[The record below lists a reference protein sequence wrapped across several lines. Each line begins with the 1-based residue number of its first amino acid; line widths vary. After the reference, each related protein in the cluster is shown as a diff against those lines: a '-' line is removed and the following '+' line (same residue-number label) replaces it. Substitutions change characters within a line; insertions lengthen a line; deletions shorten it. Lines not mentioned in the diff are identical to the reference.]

1 MEARLYGVGVKKK
14 RISADMRREPVANQ
28 REGVASQRLYRTEQ
42 GGKHNMKRN
51 LFEKG
56 RWKRRL
62 ALGLCLILLLGI
74 LPFPEGIAE
83 RVEMGKITAEAEVE
97 EPPFTQRYCFSTGDG
112 KFVLASGGDT
122 YTMKDPR
129 KTLSLYDITNGGIVT
144 GTGTS
149 IKLNDDNSKNVV
161 EAIVKTTVDNKSN
174 TSIEL
179 IARGPGITTING
191 TIQSAEGTFEFN
203 FNVEVLLE
211 LDKRK
216 PLEQSKPAYY
226 FRLRAT
232 EDKLPEGA
240 SLRMKYP
247 GVRHQIAIK
256 NIAMTNSAI
265 TVGEYVYEYDY
276 SGTDL
281 EFYSSNEN
289 VFKIPATGT
298 EQAVGGVLQAVGA
311 GYAKMEAKLKEM
323 GGSGI
328 KPAELQVV
336 IPLEFSLSPPAI
348 TSSTAVTSVKNY
360 TDRHFQEDLKKVSA
374 EVDNQGNGKL
384 ILYSTAYDPIPEK
397 ADKDKSMSYELVYKG
412 TDKKVPTELYE
423 LTATSMEF
431 MESEGVFGASRIEI
445 KLTKAGDYEL
455 RAWMDSMPADVKS
468 LYTATV
474 EFNVPV
480 KTITNKDIW
489 MNVGDK
495 FSFYNN
501 TNLSQDDIK
510 KYTFV
515 TEDESKNIVEVNT
528 NTGVVTAKRKGD
540 KIVYG
545 YDPSKYE
552 SWEEAEKANDVF
564 SFIIHVIDTISMN
577 LEEATIPVGTTIDL
591 EIFSTN
597 PSVPVKWEVSEEGII
612 SWDPLD
618 STRVVVKGEKEGE
631 VDFVATQT
639 IGGVEK
645 SVTCHITVIGTT
657 TGITLN
663 PKQMDLA
670 IGESKGIKAIISP
683 ALTKKVKLHWV
694 SSDESIV
701 SVDDPNNRTDFCSV
715 TGKKAGTAIIMA
727 INQDNMVV
735 GSCIVTVTL
744 VPGGITLS
752 ETSLTLPRS
761 VGKYQ
766 LYATVTPADATDK
779 TVSWKSSNEKIAKVD
794 QNGMITF
801 VGSGTVTIIA
811 TSNGDPSKQAFC
823 EITIME
829 PVTSLTLD
837 QSSITLEVGN
847 THRLTYEVLPNNAYD
862 RSVTF
867 TSMDTKVATV
877 NSTGLVTAKKAG
889 TTYVTVTTADGGYSK
904 VCTVI
909 VKQAATTIKLDAT
922 GLLLDVGE
930 FYNLEATFNPKT
942 TTETKLRW
950 SSNDTSV
957 AKVDAKGRVT
967 GVGEG
972 TCVITVTTENNLA
985 AFCYVTVNQQ
995 VTGVELNYDSVT
1007 VDKGKTIKLKATV
1020 QPDNATNQNVKW
1032 TTSNASVAAVSAS
1045 GTVRG
1050 VKGGAAIITC
1060 TTEEG
1065 GFIAVC
1071 MVQVIEKVTAIKLNK
1086 SSYKLGLGK
1095 KFTLTAKVQN
1105 SAATNQTVTWK
1116 SSNPKIC
1123 SVSKKGVITGLKL
1136 GTATV
1141 TAYATDGSG
1150 AEASCEVRVV
1160 RQATSLTLNRGL
1172 LNMVVGDNAT
1182 LKATIKPSNATYKTP
1197 NYTSSDTKIAIVDTN
1212 GRVTAVAAGTC
1223 NITAK
1228 AKDSSGLKAVCVVI
1242 VRPVVASTGITVNPT
1257 QITMGVG
1264 GSETI
1269 NYSLRPADSTD
1280 SVVWSTNN
1288 RSVATVGK
1296 TSGIV
1301 RGVAPGTAVVT
1312 ATTTSGRIATVQVT
1326 VVGLNYNSLTLEQ
1339 YDSYQLRVM
1348 GVTSG
1353 IIWDV
1358 DNPDICTV
1366 SGGRVRAKKAGTTTV
1381 VARVNGA
1388 ELRCRVTV
1396 TDIRQ
1401 D

>member
-1 MEARLYGVGVKKK
+1 
-14 RISADMRREPVANQ
+14 
-28 REGVASQRLYRTEQ
+28 
-42 GGKHNMKRN
+42 MKWS

-56 RWKRRL
+56 IWRRRL
-62 ALGLCLILLLGI
+62 AFGLCLVLLLGI
-74 LPFPEGIAE
+74 LPFPDGMGGS
-83 RVEMGKITAEAEVE
+83 VEMGKITAEAEENV
-97 EPPFTQRYCFSTGDG
+97 PPFKQRYYFSVKGD
-112 KFVLASGGDT
+112 FVAATGGDT
-122 YTMKDPR
+122 YTMGSSSEV
-129 KTLSLYDITNGGIVT
+129 LSLYDSFNEGGLVTT
-144 GTGTS
+144 GTT
-149 IKLNDDNSKNVV
+149 ITLNENNSKNVV
-161 EAIVKTTVDNKSN
+161 EAVVNKTGGNRPSE
-174 TSIEL
+174 TSIQL
-179 IARGPGITTING
+179 TVRGPGKTTIKG
-191 TIQSAEGTFEFN
+191 TIINANNESLEFS
-203 FNVEVLLE
+203 FNVEVE
-211 LDKRK
+211 LDLDK
-216 PLEQSKPAYY
+216 SKPTDNKGKAYY
-226 FRLRAT
+226 YNMRPGT
-232 EDKLPEGA
+232 DQEPEGH
-240 SLRMKYP
+240 SLKVRYP
-247 GVRHQIAIK
+247 GIKHQLAVKYVTPSNGAISGDYK
-256 NIAMTNSAI
+256 
-265 TVGEYVYEYDY
+265 YDY

-281 EFYSSNEN
+281 EWVSDNEN
-289 VFKIPATGT
+289 VIKIAGNGI
-298 EQAVGGVLQAVGA
+298 EQAVGGVLEAVGA
-311 GYAKMEAKLKEM
+311 GYSKVEVSIPAM
-323 GGSGI
+323 GGNGKQS
-328 KPAELQVV
+328 ETLEVV
-336 IPLEFSLSPPAI
+336 VPLEFSATAPAI
-348 TSSTAVTSVKNY
+348 TSGSTVTLGSYAGFSENLENVK
-360 TDRHFQEDLKKVSA
+360 A
-374 EVDNQGNGKL
+374 EVDEEGVGTVKF
-384 ILYSTAYDPIPEK
+384 YSTAYDPMPVKE
-397 ADKDKSMSYELVYKG
+397 DKYKTMSYQLFYEG
-412 TDKKVPTELYE
+412 TDKEVSTDLY
-423 LTATSMEF
+423 TFDASGMEE
-431 MESEGVFGASRIEI
+431 MKHKSIYGASEI
-445 KLTKAGDYEL
+445 RLKLNKAGNYVF
-455 RAWMDSMPADVKS
+455 RAQMDRLPNNIDERNFQAEVHF
-468 LYTATV
+468 
-474 EFNVPV
+474 EVPIV
-480 KTITNKDIW
+480 AISGRSVW

-495 FSFYNN
+495 FSFFNN
-501 TNLSQDDIK
+501 TNLSEDDIK
-510 KYTFV
+510 NYRFE
-515 TEDESKNIVEVNT
+515 TEDGSKNIVEANT
-528 NTGVVTAKRKGD
+528 NTGIVTAKRKGE

-545 YDPSKYE
+545 YPKKYN
-552 SWEEAEKANDVF
+552 SYEEAVAANAPVF
-564 SFIIHVIDTISMN
+564 SFIIHVIDTLSMN

-631 VDFVATQT
+631 VEFVATQT

-645 SVTCHITVIGTT
+645 SVTCRITVIGTT

-663 PKQMDLA
+663 PSQMDLA

-694 SSDESIV
+694 SSDETIV

-744 VPGGITLS
+744 APGGITLS
-752 ETSLTLPRS
+752 ETNLTLPQS

-779 TVSWKSSNEKIAKVD
+779 TVSWKSSNEKVAKVD
-794 QNGMITF
+794 QNGVITF

-811 TSNGDPSKQAFC
+811 TSNGDPTKQAFC
-823 EITIME
+823 EITVME

-847 THRLTYEVLPNNAYD
+847 THRLPNNAYD

-867 TSMDTKVATV
+867 VSMDTKVATV

-957 AKVDAKGRVT
+957 AKVDTKGRVT
-967 GVGEG
+967 GVAEG

-1007 VDKGKTIKLKATV
+1007 VDKGKTIKLTATV
-1020 QPDNATNQNVKW
+1020 LPDNATNQKVKW

-1050 VKGGAAIITC
+1050 IGGGAAIITC

-1065 GFIAVC
+1065 GYIAVC
-1071 MVQVIEKVTAIKLNK
+1071 MVQVIEKVTSIKLNK

-1116 SSNPKIC
+1116 SSNPKVC

-1136 GTATV
+1136 GTATI
-1141 TAYATDGSG
+1141 TAYAKDGSE

-1182 LKATIKPSNATYKTP
+1182 LKAKIKPSNATYKTP
-1197 NYTSSDTKIAIVDTN
+1197 NYTSSDSKIAIVDTN
-1212 GRVTAVAAGTC
+1212 GRVTAIAAGTC

-1242 VRPVVASTGITVNPT
+1242 VRPVVASTAITLNPT
-1257 QITMGVG
+1257 QVTMGVG

-1269 NYSLRPADSTD
+1269 NYSLRPVDSTD

-1296 TSGIV
+1296 TSGII

-1326 VVGLNYNSLTLEQ
+1326 VVGLNYTSLTLEQ
-1339 YDSYQLRVM
+1339 YDSYLLRVM

-1366 SGGRVRAKKAGTTTV
+1366 TGGRVRAKKAGTTTV

>member
-1 MEARLYGVGVKKK
+1 
-14 RISADMRREPVANQ
+14 
-28 REGVASQRLYRTEQ
+28 
-42 GGKHNMKRN
+42 MKWS

-56 RWKRRL
+56 IWRRRL
-62 ALGLCLILLLGI
+62 AFGLCLVLLLGI
-74 LPFPEGIAE
+74 LPFPDGMGGS
-83 RVEMGKITAEAEVE
+83 VEMGKITAEAVVDA
-97 EPPFTQRYCFSTGDG
+97 PPFLQTYYFSLGNG
-112 KFVLASGGDT
+112 KYIPASGDSSYHKMT
-122 YTMKDPR
+122 ATEQ
-129 KTLSLYDITNGGIVT
+129 TLQLYVSKIDGAENPNGNPVVGTDIV
-144 GTGTS
+144 
-149 IKLNDDNSKNVV
+149 LN
-161 EAIVKTTVDNKSN
+161 ADNKTN
-174 TSIEL
+174 VIEATPIKNASGTAIQL
-179 IARGPGITTING
+179 KLTVKGPGRTTITGQIIEPNKEPANF
-191 TIQSAEGTFEFN
+191 S
-203 FNVEVLLE
+203 FNVEVDLD
-211 LDKRK
+211 LDK
-216 PLEQSKPAYY
+216 SKPTDNKGKAYY
-226 FRLRAT
+226 YIMRPGTDQA
-232 EDKLPEGA
+232 PEGH
-240 SLRMKYP
+240 SLKVRYP
-247 GVRHQIAIK
+247 GIKHQLAVKYVTPSNGAISGDYK
-256 NIAMTNSAI
+256 
-265 TVGEYVYEYDY
+265 YDY

-281 EFYSSNEN
+281 EWVSDNEN
-289 VFKIPATGT
+289 VIKIAGNGI
-298 EQAVGGVLQAVGA
+298 EQAVGGVLEAVGA
-311 GYAKMEAKLKEM
+311 GYSKVEVSIPAM
-323 GGSGI
+323 GGNGKQS
-328 KPAELQVV
+328 ETLEVV
-336 IPLEFSLSPPAI
+336 VPLEFSATAPAI
-348 TSSTAVTSVKNY
+348 TSGSTVMLGSYAGFSENLENVK
-360 TDRHFQEDLKKVSA
+360 A
-374 EVDNQGNGKL
+374 EVDEEGVGTVTF
-384 ILYSTAYDPIPEK
+384 YSTAYDPMPVK
-397 ADKDKSMSYELVYKG
+397 ADKYKTMSYQLFYEG
-412 TDKKVPTELYE
+412 TDKEVSTDLY
-423 LTATSMEF
+423 TFDASGMEE
-431 MESEGVFGASRIEI
+431 MKHKSIYGASEI
-445 KLTKAGDYEL
+445 RLKLNKAGNYVF
-455 RAWMDSMPADVKS
+455 RAQMDRLPNNIEER
-468 LYTATV
+468 
-474 EFNVPV
+474 EFQAEVHFEVPIV
-480 KTITNKDIW
+480 AISGRSVW

-495 FSFYNN
+495 FSFFNN
-501 TNLSQDDIK
+501 TNLSEDDIK
-510 KYTFV
+510 NYRFE
-515 TEDESKNIVEVNT
+515 TEDGSKNIVEANT
-528 NTGVVTAKRKGD
+528 NTGIVTAKRKGE

-545 YDPSKYE
+545 YPKKYN
-552 SWEEAEKANDVF
+552 SYEEAVAANAPVF
-564 SFIIHVIDTISMN
+564 SFIIHVIDTLSMN

-631 VDFVATQT
+631 VEFVATQT

-645 SVTCHITVIGTT
+645 SVTCRITVIGTT

-663 PKQMDLA
+663 PSQMDLA

-694 SSDESIV
+694 SSDETIV

-744 VPGGITLS
+744 APGGITLS
-752 ETSLTLPRS
+752 ETNLTLPQS

-779 TVSWKSSNEKIAKVD
+779 TVSWKSSNEKVAKVD
-794 QNGMITF
+794 QNGVITF

-811 TSNGDPSKQAFC
+811 TSNGDPTKQAFC
-823 EITIME
+823 EITVME

-867 TSMDTKVATV
+867 VSMDTKVATV

-957 AKVDAKGRVT
+957 AKVDTKGRVT
-967 GVGEG
+967 GVAEG

-1007 VDKGKTIKLKATV
+1007 VDKGKTIKLTATV
-1020 QPDNATNQNVKW
+1020 LPDNATNQKVKW

-1050 VKGGAAIITC
+1050 IGGGAAIITC

-1065 GFIAVC
+1065 GYIAVC
-1071 MVQVIEKVTAIKLNK
+1071 MVQVIEKVTSIKLNK

-1116 SSNPKIC
+1116 SSNPKVC

-1136 GTATV
+1136 GTATI
-1141 TAYATDGSG
+1141 TAYAKDGSE

-1182 LKATIKPSNATYKTP
+1182 LKAKIKPSNATYKTP
-1197 NYTSSDTKIAIVDTN
+1197 NYTSSDSKIAIVDTN
-1212 GRVTAVAAGTC
+1212 GRVTAIAAGTC

-1242 VRPVVASTGITVNPT
+1242 VRPVVASTAITLNPT
-1257 QITMGVG
+1257 QVTMGVG

-1269 NYSLRPADSTD
+1269 NYSLRPVDSTD

-1296 TSGIV
+1296 TSGII

-1326 VVGLNYNSLTLEQ
+1326 VVGLNYTSLTLEQ
-1339 YDSYQLRVM
+1339 YDSYLLRVM

-1366 SGGRVRAKKAGTTTV
+1366 TGGRVRAKKAGTTTV